1 MSAPDPQLARV
12 AVLLAA
18 DRPQP
23 EPAEGELRQILDHI
37 TGNAQVPPAETT
49 VETAE
54 AGR

>member
-1 MSAPDPQLARV
+1 MSAPDVQLARV
-12 AVLLAA
+12 KIILAA

-23 EPAEGELRQILDHI
+23 EPAEGEVRQILDHI
-37 TGNAQVPPAETT
+37 TGNAQVSPAETT